1 MRRKTDFKS
10 KVSLGFE
17 ALPTAV
23 VFIATLP
30 ARRMATLPVM
40 SISRLPVTLPATL
53 LVALLVT
60 FTSVFA
66 NAYIPR
72 SQTIFSRTAR
82 NGGKGAYVIEQ
93 EVHFRSLAEPVT
105 VREHWVIENG
115 ENMRLTAYSPK
126 GAKENAR
133 VDALYHDGKKTS
145 ADGGGTLQITPNSPE
160 FIENFE
166 HYRSGRSL
174 LEALVRSHVVPAAIM
189 RERSRPTTANI
200 ASYHPQAE
208 PYVRLGREN
217 GTVSWIFGEPT
228 PIEAPHLNAEAW
240 IQQDGFVLEKIR
252 FPSQSEISADRFATS
267 AGNLRLPRERT
278 ITWNNNIV
286 SIRVISVKS
295 MPATSVGKAVSP
307 GSITTADARA
317 YHLPEI
323 PAVKEFYARFR

>member
-1 MRRKTDFKS
+1 MYSVFTVGS
-10 KVSLGFE
+10 KRMQF
-17 ALPTAV
+17 AL
-23 VFIATLP
+23 
-30 ARRMATLPVM
+30 R
-40 SISRLPVTLPATL
+40 
-53 LVALLVT
+53 
-60 FTSVFA
+60 TSVVLFLTTVSILA
-66 NAYIPR
+66 HAYIPR

-133 VDALYHDGKKTS
+133 MDVLYHDGKKTS
-145 ADGGGTLQITPNSPE
+145 ADGGGTLQITPLSPE

-174 LEALVRSHVVPAAIM
+174 MEALIHARIVPAAIQ
-189 RERSRPTTANI
+189 RERSRPTAANI
-200 ASYHPQAE
+200 ASYRPQGE
-208 PYVRLGREN
+208 PYVRLGRDH

-228 PIEAPHLNAEAW
+228 AIDAPKLNPEAW

-252 FPSQSEISADRFATS
+252 FPPQSEVSADRFAIS
-267 AGNLRLPRERT
+267 PGNLKLPRERT
-278 ITWNNNIV
+278 VTWNGNIV
-286 SIRVISVKS
+286 SIRVLSVKAL
-295 MPATSVGKAVSP
+295 PASAIGKAISP